1 MKCFPLLRFII
12 ITCVLLTSNVISI
25 EQTVEVKT
33 PPLETKP
40 VSQYAVS
47 STIVNP
53 HDFNYIL
60 NPEFH
65 VCGNKK
71 DHDPPVFLLVYV
83 HTTPKNLKRRLSIR
97 ETWARRSMF
106 RDIRIVFMMGRTDE
120 QQTKHLIDLEAN
132 TYNDIVQED
141 FLDSY
146 RNLTYKGIM
155 AMKWISTYC
164 NKTKY
169 ILKVDD
175 DIITNT
181 FVILRHLNSLEKYKI
196 YQEKSVMC
204 LVWHNMVVSFCSL
217 CRRVQKSSLNFLN
230 F

>member
-1 MKCFPLLRFII
+1 MRSTLAII
-12 ITCVLLTSNVISI
+12 IYIFFTCFTHVNTIV
-25 EQTVEVKT
+25 T
-33 PPLETKP
+33 
-40 VSQYAVS
+40 QYNVS
-47 STIVNP
+47 SSIVNP
-53 HDFNYIL
+53 HDFTYIL
-60 NPEFH
+60 NPEFQ
-65 VCGNKK
+65 VCGHKNARE
-71 DHDPPVFLLVYV
+71 PPVYLLIYV

-120 QQTKHLIDLEAN
+120 LKTKHLIDLEAN

-181 FVILRHLNSLEKYKI
+181 FVILRHLNSLEKYEI

-204 LVWHNMVVSFCSL
+204 LVWDNMPVIIIIII
-217 CRRVQKSSLNFLN
+217 NY
-230 F
+230 